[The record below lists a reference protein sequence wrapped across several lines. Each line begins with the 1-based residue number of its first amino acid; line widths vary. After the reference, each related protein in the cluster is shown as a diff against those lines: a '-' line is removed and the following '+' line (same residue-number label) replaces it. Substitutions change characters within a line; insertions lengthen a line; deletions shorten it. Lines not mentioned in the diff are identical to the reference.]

1 MWQEIQQVL
10 MDFIRNPIVISTL
23 IVIVGIIC
31 AYLKIPKWVSNII
44 IKIIQDIFDAV
55 IGTEELSKDVQM
67 TSEQKLQNAVIKVK
81 NSPNL
86 TKTEKI
92 ILKSNAVVN
101 VIEKAVLPVLQKFW
115 KKK

>member
-10 MDFIRNPIVISTL
+10 MDFVRSPIVISTI

-31 AYLKIPKWVSNII
+31 SYLKIPKWVSNII
-44 IKIIQDIFDAV
+44 IKVIQDIFQAV
-55 IGTEELSKDVQM
+55 IGTEELSKEVQM
-67 TSEQKLQNAVIKVK
+67 TSEEKLNNAIIEVK

-92 ILKSNAVVN
+92 LLNNKSIVN